1 MSSKSELLGQAE
13 TFERMAGGRSA
24 RRGMIDRVTGK
35 DGVPSRLPLREI
47 SANPENPREELGD
60 VRELA
65 ESLQTVGQVQAITVA
80 SVDAYLRDRP
90 QMEDKLDP
98 EAAYVVV
105 DGHRRLHAAKLAG
118 LHTMKVYVDDALATT
133 DRNLLEAAFVANA
146 QRKDFTDLE
155 AAQALKLLVELH
167 GSQREAARRVGKS
180 QAYVSQKLS
189 LLGLTPELQAD
200 LAAGRRQVNHVRG
213 LADLPAE
220 QQRGV
225 ADQRAQETARRKA
238 EQREKREQVD
248 NSVITPA
255 VPEPRNAPA
264 LDAPAAPSDTSEEWS
279 ASDTSTPPS
288 RTPSEDSVIT
298 PASDNAPAGDAQ
310 STRPVHPALAREAW
324 SPLPDLGQLAEL
336 LREQLNER
344 QRIELADRLLD

>member
-1 MSSKSELLGQAE
+1 MSSKSELLGQAG
-13 TFERMAGGRSA
+13 TFERMAGGRST

-35 DGVPSRLPLREI
+35 DGVPTKLPLREI
-47 SANPENPREELGD
+47 SSNPENPREELGD
-60 VRELA
+60 LRELA

-90 QMEDKLDP
+90 QMEDRLDP

-118 LHTMKVYVDDALATT
+118 LHTMKVFVDDALATT

-220 QQRGV
+220 QQKDI
-225 ADQRAQETARRKA
+225 ADQRAQETSRRKA
-238 EQREKREQVD
+238 AQREKRGTSD

-255 VPEPRNAPA
+255 VPEPRHFAPPMPGREIPTDGEQQPQSTA
-264 LDAPAAPSDTSEEWS
+264 VTPPAS
-279 ASDTSTPPS
+279 ASADGSGSAVSDPVTTP
-288 RTPSEDSVIT
+288 
-298 PASDNAPAGDAQ
+298 
-310 STRPVHPALAREAW
+310 PVHPVLARQVW
-324 SPLPDLGQLAEL
+324 SPLPDLDQLAEL
-336 LREQLNER
+336 LRERLDER